1 VLVRFL
7 AAAGVEVMEI
17 DWRDQTAPL
26 VLGRRCRCRACVKSL
41 ICRIGAVAAFRY
53 CLRRRK
59 SIAMQRAQQA
69 ERLRIP

>member
-26 VLGRRCRCRACVKSL
+26 VLGRRCRT
-41 ICRIGAVAAFRY
+41 AAP
-53 CLRRRK
+53 
-59 SIAMQRAQQA
+59 A
-69 ERLRIP
+69 